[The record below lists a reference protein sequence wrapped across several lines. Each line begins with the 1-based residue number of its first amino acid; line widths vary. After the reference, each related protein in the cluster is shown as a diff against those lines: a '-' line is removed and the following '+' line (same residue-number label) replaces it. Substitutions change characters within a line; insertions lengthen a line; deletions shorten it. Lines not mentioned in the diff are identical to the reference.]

1 MEEKSLLNQGDIAK
15 LLGFSE
21 RTVQRYTKEG
31 RIPPPITSRGRS
43 KQWSRDLVLEWLRT
57 GQIRTTGDNCGQS
70 SN

>member
-1 MEEKSLLNQGDIAK
+1 MEEKRLLSKSELAK
-15 LLGFSE
+15 MLGFSE

-31 RIPPPITSRGRS
+31 LIPPPITSRGRS

-57 GQIRTTGDNCGQS
+57 GQIRTTGGNCGQS